1 MIVKSWEKE
10 IYQVQLDNEKFVLAR
25 LKKAYKESIQEA
37 KEKVAYLA
45 TKKQTQ
51 SVIYQKQY
59 QESLVKQLE
68 TVYNKMCKNMY
79 QDIDSYLKDCYEDG
93 FLSTMYGLHKQGIPL
108 IFPIQQEEAARMAG
122 RTGDGVKLSDKLY
135 QNAGKTARAARDV
148 ITRGLA
154 SGTSYADIARNLERT
169 SETTLNQAYRIAR
182 TEGHRVQNE
191 VNFNTLRKAK
201 DSGADVVK
209 QWDSTLDGRTRPHHA
224 QLDGQI
230 REIDEPFEVAGRS
243 VQYPGGFGVAAEDIN
258 CRCAVLQRAKWAL
271 DEDELQTLKDR
282 AAFYGLDKSKD
293 FADFKKK
300 YKIADKKAKK
310 LALIKIDNLKQYF
323 GETHSLKIQEILQKA
338 PKSVQN
344 IWNKYVTKLGVTSTT
359 SKGTAYYSP
368 MDQGITINL
377 NDVTKDKSFVFVASR
392 GIEPYRKAYG
402 TIFHEFGHNISDLI
416 AKDLGYT
423 WSDAA
428 VTYKSKKY
436 AGHTLNSMLKEE
448 AKDYVNQVWKDLK
461 DEAKKQGLKASSVRK
476 YEAYAKITKEI
487 RNLPVIAG
495 GDISDMWEGATK
507 ASVRGFMGHGK
518 TYWNY
523 HEPGVEAF
531 AEMFDATVNNPD
543 SLAAIKTYFPKTYE
557 IFLEILEGM
566 S

>member
-1 MIVKSWEKE
+1 MKSWEKE

-243 VQYPGGFGVAAEDIN
+243 VLYPGGFGVAAEDIN

-282 AAFYGLDKSKD
+282 ATFFGLEKKD
-293 FADFKKK
+293 DFKAFKKK
-300 YKIADKKAKK
+300 Y
-310 LALIKIDNLKQYF
+310 L
-323 GETHSLKIQEILQKA
+323 
-338 PKSVQN
+338 
-344 IWNKYVTKLGVTSTT
+344 
-359 SKGTAYYSP
+359 
-368 MDQGITINL
+368 
-377 NDVTKDKSFVFVASR
+377 
-392 GIEPYRKAYG
+392 
-402 TIFHEFGHNISDLI
+402 
-416 AKDLGYT
+416 
-423 WSDAA
+423 
-428 VTYKSKKY
+428 
-436 AGHTLNSMLKEE
+436 
-448 AKDYVNQVWKDLK
+448 
-461 DEAKKQGLKASSVRK
+461 
-476 YEAYAKITKEI
+476 KITKKDLDAVKDVLLRPIVPQDENYKFLTEALQANKVNYNPVRPAPKAYSEDEI
-487 RNLPVIAG
+487 IDRLAG
-495 GDISDMWEGATK
+495 GDQTRGSC
-507 ASVRGFMGHGK
+507 ASVGLAYIGQKQGWDVLDFRDGSSRRIFSNGLNLNRLANAKGVKTLRGKGK
-518 TYWNY
+518 S
-523 HEPGVEAF
+523 AI
-531 AEMFDATVNNPD
+531 TVGK
-543 SLAAIKTYFPKTYE
+543 SLLKQCEVGKEYYLVSGRHAAIVRK
-557 IFLEILEGM
+557 LEDGTLQYLEMQSGVQNGWKNFDGNPGYTLSHRFGCRQSSDYGM
-566 S
+566 SEKYDFMIDINDSDFNNDDFKSLLGFINTAENEQRKGLGGSIK

>member
-37 KEKVAYLA
+37 KEKLAYLA
-45 TKKQTQ
+45 AKEQTQ

-59 QESLVKQLE
+59 QEALVKQLE

-79 QDIDSYLKDCYEDG
+79 QDMDSYLKDCYEDG
-93 FLSTMYGLHKQGIPL
+93 FLFTMYGLHKQGIPL

-243 VQYPGGFGVAAEDIN
+243 VLYPGGFGVAAEDIN

-282 AAFYGLDKSKD
+282 ATFFGLEKKD
-293 FADFKKK
+293 DFKAFKKK
-300 YKIADKKAKK
+300 Y
-310 LALIKIDNLKQYF
+310 L
-323 GETHSLKIQEILQKA
+323 
-338 PKSVQN
+338 
-344 IWNKYVTKLGVTSTT
+344 
-359 SKGTAYYSP
+359 
-368 MDQGITINL
+368 
-377 NDVTKDKSFVFVASR
+377 
-392 GIEPYRKAYG
+392 
-402 TIFHEFGHNISDLI
+402 
-416 AKDLGYT
+416 
-423 WSDAA
+423 
-428 VTYKSKKY
+428 
-436 AGHTLNSMLKEE
+436 
-448 AKDYVNQVWKDLK
+448 
-461 DEAKKQGLKASSVRK
+461 
-476 YEAYAKITKEI
+476 KITKKDLDAVKDVLLRPIVSQDENYKFLTEALQANKVNYNPVKPAPKAYSEDEI
-487 RNLPVIAG
+487 IDRLAG
-495 GDISDMWEGATK
+495 GDQTRGSC
-507 ASVRGFMGHGK
+507 ASVGLTYIGQKQGWDVLDFRDGSSRRIFSNGLNLNRLANAKGVKTLRGKGK
-518 TYWNY
+518 S
-523 HEPGVEAF
+523 AI
-531 AEMFDATVNNPD
+531 TVGK
-543 SLAAIKTYFPKTYE
+543 SLLKQCEVGKEYYLVSGRHAAIVRK
-557 IFLEILEGM
+557 LEDGTLQYLEMQSGVQNGWKNFDGNPGYTLNHRFGCRQSSDYGTSEKYDFM
-566 S
+566 IDINDSDFNNDDFKSLLGFINTAENEQRKGLGGSIK

>member
-148 ITRGLA
+148 ITRGLS

-243 VQYPGGFGVAAEDIN
+243 VLYPGGFGVAAEDIN

-282 AAFYGLDKSKD
+282 ATFFGLEKKD
-293 FADFKKK
+293 DFKAFKKK
-300 YKIADKKAKK
+300 Y
-310 LALIKIDNLKQYF
+310 L
-323 GETHSLKIQEILQKA
+323 
-338 PKSVQN
+338 
-344 IWNKYVTKLGVTSTT
+344 
-359 SKGTAYYSP
+359 
-368 MDQGITINL
+368 
-377 NDVTKDKSFVFVASR
+377 
-392 GIEPYRKAYG
+392 
-402 TIFHEFGHNISDLI
+402 
-416 AKDLGYT
+416 
-423 WSDAA
+423 
-428 VTYKSKKY
+428 
-436 AGHTLNSMLKEE
+436 
-448 AKDYVNQVWKDLK
+448 
-461 DEAKKQGLKASSVRK
+461 
-476 YEAYAKITKEI
+476 KITKKDLDAVKDVLLRPIVSQDENYKFLTEALQANKVNYNPVKPAPKAYSEDEI
-487 RNLPVIAG
+487 IDRLAG
-495 GDISDMWEGATK
+495 GDQTRGSC
-507 ASVRGFMGHGK
+507 ASVGLAYIGQKQGWDVLDFRDGSSRRIFSNGLNLNRLANAKGVKTLRGKGK
-518 TYWNY
+518 S
-523 HEPGVEAF
+523 AI
-531 AEMFDATVNNPD
+531 TVGK
-543 SLAAIKTYFPKTYE
+543 SLLKQCEVGKEYYLVSGRHAAIVRK
-557 IFLEILEGM
+557 LEDGTLQYLEMQSGVQNGWKNFDGNPGYTLNHRFGCRQSSDYGM
-566 S
+566 SEKYDFMIDINDSDFNNDDFKSLLGFINTAENEQRKGLGGSIK